1 MSRQSMPLARL
12 IGWFRDVKTLP
23 KLLLGFGGIGALML
37 VIGVI
42 GWTGMQSLRTT
53 LTGSTVML
61 AKVETLISNAG
72 LYHSAVARVAGIQR
86 KEDFEAE
93 IRPLADLREKMSESL
108 QEALATPESDGTAS
122 LQQVPEDV
130 RTIQAVLA
138 PYRASA
144 EAAVGILKDSF
155 SETLTEEQRS

>member
-1 MSRQSMPLARL
+1 L
-12 IGWFRDVKTLP
+12 LP
-23 KLLLGFGGIGALML
+23 KLLMGFGGIGALIL

-42 GWTGMQSLRTT
+42 GWMGMQSLPAT

-61 AKVETLISNAG
+61 AKLGALISNAG
-72 LYHSAVARVAGIQR
+72 LYHSAVVRVAGIQQ

-93 IRPLADLREKMSESL
+93 IRPLADLRKKMLESL
-108 QEALATPESDGTAS
+108 QEALATPESHGTAS
-122 LQQVPEDV
+122 LQQMPKDV
-130 RTIQAVLA
+130 RTIQEVLA
-138 PYRASA
+138 PDLVSA